1 MSNNLESSFDSDLAA
16 RVTFVIP
23 AFNSEL
29 EIKDCINSIRSVCD
43 FEIVVVDDGSSD
55 RTAAV
60 CKSLGVTLVCKSNG
74 GAYQARALGLD
85 YVRSEYV
92 YFLDSDDRVLPS
104 FVESISLLDQNPEYG
119 CFLGSHVSVGEGF
132 ERIQKQISG
141 KLTAPR
147 LINCHYG
154 FGPIS
159 ASLWRT
165 QDVIRV
171 VNNSPEA
178 LSLSR
183 GDDYEL
189 FIRCSLISNILCG
202 ETIMAKYELPGG
214 KSTNNLE
221 LSLKSTIEIA
231 SYYATHFEI
240 DYYAI
245 PSFIKNSIIVFRQLQ
260 IRFYEQ
266 GLYKVSLTIIAN
278 PRNFLHYF
286 LAKIFFRF
294 RSERFK

>member
-1 MSNNLESSFDSDLAA
+1 MSGNFENSSSSDLAA

-23 AFNSEL
+23 AFNSEH
-29 EIKDCINSIRSVCD
+29 EIRDCIDSIRSVCD
-43 FEIVVVDDGSSD
+43 FEILVVDDGSSD

-60 CKSLGVTLVCKSNG
+60 CESLGVKVVCKSNG
-74 GAYQARALGLD
+74 GAYQARALGLN

-104 FVESISLLDQNPEYG
+104 FVDSITLLDKNPEYG
-119 CFLGSHVSVGEGF
+119 CFLGSHVSVGEEF
-132 ERIQKQISG
+132 ERFQKQVSG
-141 KLTAPR
+141 KLTAAR

-165 QDVIRV
+165 RDVIKV
-171 VNNSPEA
+171 IDNLPEA

-202 ETIMAKYELPGG
+202 DIIMAKYELPGG
-214 KSTNNLE
+214 KSTKNLE
-221 LSLKSTIEIA
+221 LSLKCTIEIA
-231 SYYATHFEI
+231 SYYAKYFGI
-240 DYYAI
+240 DYYAV
-245 PSFIKNSIIVFRQLQ
+245 PSFIKNSILVFRNLQ
-260 IRFYEQ
+260 ISFYEQ
-266 GLYKVSLTIIAN
+266 GIYKVFLTLLSN
-278 PRNFLHYF
+278 PRKLFDF
-286 LAKIFFRF
+286 CLAKMFFRF